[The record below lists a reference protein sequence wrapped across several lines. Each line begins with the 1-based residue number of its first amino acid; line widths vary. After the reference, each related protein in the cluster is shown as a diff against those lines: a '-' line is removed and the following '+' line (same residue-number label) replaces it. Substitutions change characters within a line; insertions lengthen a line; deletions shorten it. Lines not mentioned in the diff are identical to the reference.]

1 MSGSPERAQL
11 ERELAF
17 YKTEY
22 NELGARLLR
31 LQEEH
36 SRVAREARRSR
47 IVARLVRDAYQI
59 VNRDIEAEAV
69 GGQILS
75 TVADTA
81 ICDRAVL
88 LRAERSAPNI
98 FHVEYANGTL
108 NAGSL
113 RLHSPPAF
121 LFTAAGCV
129 PTEAA
134 AALAD
139 LVGLPYIIWAHDAAS
154 GHAILLAKRSE
165 ANIHRP
171 FEAGDREIVEVALAV
186 YMDVLL
192 RKRAELTL
200 RQAKRAAEEAN
211 EARARFLANLSHEL
225 RTPLSAIIGFSE
237 LLLRDK
243 TRLQPAAQREE
254 FAQQILAAGR
264 DLLSLSNDILD
275 SSRLANASPHLR
287 LDWVPLEQLLQTSLR
302 GFHARALEHH
312 NQLEGPPVL
321 PGLEVAID
329 YDRFRQVLSNLI
341 GNAIK
346 FTPGGGTIAVSG
358 ALTSEGAVE
367 ISVHD
372 TGIGIR
378 PEDIARV
385 FEPFVQLQNNVTHS
399 RHGAGLGLSIA
410 KQLVEAHEGELRIDS
425 VYGAGTVVTIT
436 LPPARARQAQ
446 AMVCEAL
453 DPAPLDSRA

>member
-1 MSGSPERAQL
+1 MSESPDPARL

-17 YKTEY
+17 YKGEY

-31 LQEEH
+31 QQEEQ
-36 SRVAREARRSR
+36 SRIAREARRSR

-59 VNRDIEAEAV
+59 VNRDIAAEAL
-69 GGQILS
+69 GGPIL
-75 TVADTA
+75 TIVADSA

-98 FHVEYANGTL
+98 FHVEHAIGNL

-113 RLHSPPAF
+113 RLHPTPAF
-121 LFTAAGCV
+121 LYTASNCAETEATAAL
-129 PTEAA
+129 TH
-134 AALAD
+134 

-192 RKRAELTL
+192 RKQAELTL
-200 RQAKRAAEEAN
+200 REAKRAAEDAN

-243 TRLQPAAQREE
+243 ARPQPAAQREE
-254 FAQQILAAGR
+254 FVQQILAAGR

-275 SSRLANASPHLR
+275 SSRLSNASPHLR
-287 LDWVPLEQLLQTSLR
+287 LDWVPLGQLLQTTVR
-302 GFHARALEHH
+302 GFTARAAEHL
-312 NQLEGPPVL
+312 NQLESPPVA
-321 PGLEVAID
+321 PGIEVAID

-346 FTPGGGTIAVSG
+346 FTPAGGTTTVSG
-358 ALTSEGAVE
+358 AIKDDGAVE
-367 ISVHD
+367 ISVRD

-436 LPPARARQAQ
+436 LPPRCARRAQ
-446 AMVCEAL
+446 AASCEAL
-453 DPAPLDSRA
+453 DSTETAL